1 LWNGWKA
8 LGIWNELPDT
18 VLRCFALV
26 LVSVEETDDAD
37 VEPFDVVD
45 EVRYKE
51 EASEETF
58 DNRDADPRR
67 FILDRLG

>member
-1 LWNGWKA
+1 M
-8 LGIWNELPDT
+8 P
-18 VLRCFALV
+18 
-26 LVSVEETDDAD
+26 VSVEETDDAD

-45 EVRYKE
+45 EVRCKE

-58 DNRDADPRR
+58 DNRDTDPRR

>member
-1 LWNGWKA
+1 
-8 LGIWNELPDT
+8 
-18 VLRCFALV
+18 V